1 MILLS
6 KPMERERERGGGT
19 VGVAEAGQ
27 RSLYGRNEDVLPLLK
42 DKKKIRRIQSRSCE
56 SDMKAGFANLWPLN
70 NEKKVQT
77 MERNP
82 LLSTERYFASRVVIS
97 NQPT

>member
-1 MILLS
+1 
-6 KPMERERERGGGT
+6 
-19 VGVAEAGQ
+19 
-27 RSLYGRNEDVLPLLK
+27 
-42 DKKKIRRIQSRSCE
+42 
-56 SDMKAGFANLWPLN
+56 MKAGFANLWPLN

-82 LLSTERYFASRVVIS
+82 LLSTERYFASRVVIL